1 MCSCVSSVYTSVSVK
16 EMFYYVSRFL
26 KESIGCFGTA
36 APARM
41 YLFSLV
47 NCKKAD
53 ISSKMSEMIT
63 FDKKSQPAS
72 HIMKKAKALT
82 EILVSVKI

>member
-1 MCSCVSSVYTSVSVK
+1 MCSCVSSVYTLVSVK
-16 EMFYYVSRFL
+16 DIFYYVSRFL
-26 KESIGCFGTA
+26 KESIGCF

-53 ISSKMSEMIT
+53 ISSKMSEIII

-72 HIMKKAKALT
+72 HIMKKAKDRNT
-82 EILVSVKI
+82 CVCENMI